1 MVTIEGLS
9 NQTLG
14 ERLLEIAERDD
25 GGEPKTGRRYYYLAL
40 SHGYVQP
47 DMSDTEEGKK
57 SRDAAYDRVTAVL
70 GVLRKQGHLGWDMV
84 LDLTRELIE
93 WQTFA
98 SPREARAYLRR
109 IYDED
114 IRWLGQPCF
123 PVLVVEKDTMVP
135 ITQPMARSWRIP
147 FASSR
152 GYGSLKLQH
161 DTAALIRRH
170 AMRLRRQQAET
181 GLLIIVYFISDHDP
195 SGLDLQRAWN
205 EALTSF
211 GARFRLV
218 RIGLTPE
225 QVDALDNARLREGIE
240 VKPSDSR
247 SKTYI
252 AEHGDRCWE
261 VDILPATVIEQAL
274 NQHIRSWLDE
284 RLWHRRDREIELAR
298 ARL

>member
-1 MVTIEGLS
+1 MSSSSGPVEPAG
-9 NQTLG
+9 G
-14 ERLLEIAERDD
+14 PAPP
-25 GGEPKTGRRYYYLAL
+25 GEPKTGRRYYYLAL
-40 SHGYVQP
+40 SHGYIQP
-47 DMSDTEEGKK
+47 DMSDTDEGRK

-70 GVLRKQGHLGWDMV
+70 GVLRKQGRLDWDMV
-84 LDLTRELIE
+84 LDLTRELTE

-98 SPREARAYLRR
+98 SPRDARAHLRR

-114 IRWLGQPCF
+114 RWAGQPCF

-135 ITQPMARSWRIP
+135 ITEPMARNWQMP

-170 AMRLRRQQAET
+170 AMRLRRQQEET
-181 GLLIIVYFISDHDP
+181 GLLIVVYFISDHDP
-195 SGLDLQRAWN
+195 SGLDLQRAW
-205 EALTSF
+205 EQALKSF

-218 RIGLTPE
+218 RIGLTRV
-225 QVDALDNARLREGIE
+225 QVDALDNARLREGIK

-247 SKTYI
+247 SQTYL

-261 VDILPATVIEQAL
+261 VDILPAAVIARALDAEIQA
-274 NQHIRSWLDE
+274 WLDQ
-284 RLWHRRDREIELAR
+284 RLWRQRDREIERAR
-298 ARL
+298 ALI

>member
-1 MVTIEGLS
+1 M
-9 NQTLG
+9 
-14 ERLLEIAERDD
+14 
-25 GGEPKTGRRYYYLAL
+25 
-40 SHGYVQP
+40 
-47 DMSDTEEGKK
+47 
-57 SRDAAYDRVTAVL
+57 L
-70 GVLRKQGHLGWDMV
+70 GVLRKQGRLDWDMV
-84 LDLTRELIE
+84 LDLTRELTE

-98 SPREARAYLRR
+98 SPRDARAHLRR

-114 IRWLGQPCF
+114 RWAGQPCF

-135 ITQPMARSWRIP
+135 ITEPMARSWQMP

-170 AMRLRRQQAET
+170 AMRLRRQQEET
-181 GLLIIVYFISDHDP
+181 GLLIVVYFISDHDP
-195 SGLDLQRAWN
+195 SGLDLQRAW
-205 EALTSF
+205 EQALKSF

-218 RIGLTPE
+218 RIGLTRV

-247 SKTYI
+247 SQTYL

-261 VDILPATVIEQAL
+261 VDILPAAVIARALDAEIQA
-274 NQHIRSWLDE
+274 WLDQ
-284 RLWHRRDREIELAR
+284 RLWRQRDREIERAR
-298 ARL
+298 ALI

>member
-1 MVTIEGLS
+1 
-9 NQTLG
+9 
-14 ERLLEIAERDD
+14 
-25 GGEPKTGRRYYYLAL
+25 
-40 SHGYVQP
+40 
-47 DMSDTEEGKK
+47 
-57 SRDAAYDRVTAVL
+57 
-70 GVLRKQGHLGWDMV
+70 GVLRKQGRLGWHMV

-93 WQTFA
+93 WRTFA

-114 IRWLGQPCF
+114 RWLGQPYF

-135 ITQPMARSWRIP
+135 ITEPMARRWQMP

-161 DTAALIRRH
+161 DTASLIRRRYAMIRRH
-170 AMRLRRQQAET
+170 AMRLRRQQEET
-181 GLLIIVYFISDHDP
+181 GLLIVVYFISDHDP
-195 SGLDLQRAWN
+195 SGLDLQRPW
-205 EALTSF
+205 EQALTSF

-218 RIGLTPE
+218 RIGLTRA

-247 SKTYI
+247 SQTYL

-261 VDILPATVIEQAL
+261 VDILPAAVIEQAL
-274 NQHIRSWLDE
+274 DRHIR
-284 RLWHRRDREIELAR
+284 RRF
-298 ARL
+298 